1 MGYMCVM
8 IGEEELVTHTHMNI
22 QSGVTL
28 VDARRLH
35 EPGGKTTPYPGDT
48 AGGDTQ
54 SWGPTGTLKAEE
66 NGFVP

>member
-28 VDARRLH
+28 VNARRLQ

-48 AGGDTQ
+48 GEGETQ
-54 SWGPTGTLKAEE
+54 SWGPTGQSR
-66 NGFVP
+66 GP